1 MGLGADIM
9 DSLIS
14 IIVATYNNEKFI
26 GKCLDSLVNQTY
38 ENIEV
43 IVVNDGSTDGTG
55 EICERYSDLYD
66 KVRYFFKEN
75 GGVSSA
81 RNLGISK
88 VRGDYIAFVDADDYV
103 EHAMCEKL
111 LKCILDNKAD
121 MACCREVVESE
132 DNPIVANVSESEIIN
147 CSDVDMVQ
155 KLLRGGPSS
164 CWGKLFQRDVANH
177 LFLNIAISEDAVYI
191 TQAYCKCKK
200 ISVTK
205 DELYHYVRHSR
216 SALVSPFERKHLDN
230 LIGMKKIEEI
240 VVEKYP
246 EMIADVYTLQ
256 YLYYIGTL
264 ARIYTWNAEKEY
276 GREVEQIKEG
286 IKNILGK
293 MNYKF
298 VPFTKKMSWNLFCL
312 NKGLFR
318 SLMKIYYKVTLY
330 RTLK

>member
-1 MGLGADIM
+1 MM

-55 EICERYSDLYD
+55 DICARYEKLND
-66 KVRYFFKEN
+66 KVRYFCKEN
-75 GGVSSA
+75 EGVSLA
-81 RNLGISK
+81 RNFGISK
-88 VRGDYIAFVDADDYV
+88 ARGDYIAFVDADDYV
-103 EHAMCEKL
+103 EHTMCEKL
-111 LKCILDNKAD
+111 LKCILQNNAD
-121 MACCREVVESE
+121 MACCSEVVESE
-132 DNPIVANVSESEIIN
+132 DNPIIASVSDSETIN
-147 CSDVDMVQ
+147 CSDIDMVR

-164 CWGKLFQRDVANH
+164 CWGKLFQRDIANH
-177 LFLNIAISEDAVYI
+177 SFLNIAISEDAVYI
-191 TQAYCKCKK
+191 IHAYCKCKK

-256 YLYYIGTL
+256 FLYYIGTL
-264 ARIYTWNAEKEY
+264 ARIYTWNVEKEY
-276 GREVEQIKEG
+276 GNEVEQIKEG
-286 IKNILGK
+286 IKNISGK
-293 MNYKF
+293 MNHKF
-298 VPFTKKMSWNLFCL
+298 VPFTKKMSWYLFCV

-318 SLMKIYYKVTLY
+318 CLMKIYYKITLY
-330 RTLK
+330 RTLKSDNS